1 MPRTVRL
8 VLDDDLARRLDAHLA
23 ETGGD
28 APAALERALRTF
40 LDAEAEAAAVRQAVV
55 RAAGEAEFGTA
66 PGLSAD
72 HARVRLWLLG
82 WGGEGESG
90 PPGSC

>member
-1 MPRTVRL
+1 MPRTVQL
-8 VLDDDLARRLDAHLA
+8 VLDDDLARRLDQCRGA
-23 ETGGD
+23 GD
-28 APAALERALRTF
+28 EASLLERALRAF
-40 LDAEAEAAAVRQAVV
+40 LDAEADAAAARDAVI
-55 RAAGEAEFGTA
+55 RAAGEGEFGAA

>member
-1 MPRTVRL
+1 MPRTVQL
-8 VLDDDLARRLDAHLA
+8 VLDDDLARRLDERLA
-23 ETGGD
+23 ADGGD
-28 APAALERALRTF
+28 APALLERALRAF
-40 LDAEAEAAAVRQAVV
+40 LDTEAERAAARDAII
-55 RAAGEAEFGTA
+55 RAAGEGEFGAA

-82 WGGEGESG
+82 WGGDGESG

>member
-1 MPRTVRL
+1 MPRTIQL
-8 VLDDDLARRLDAHLA
+8 VLDDDLARRLELHLA
-23 ETGGD
+23 TRGGD
-28 APAALERALRTF
+28 GPCLLERALVAF
-40 LDAEAEAAAVRQAVV
+40 LDAEDERDAARDAVIK
-55 RAAGEAEFGTA
+55 AAGEGEFGTA

>member
-1 MPRTVRL
+1 MPRTVQL
-8 VLDDDLARRLDAHLA
+8 VLDDDLTRRVDECVAA
-23 ETGGD
+23 GGGD
-28 APAALERALRTF
+28 AAALLDRALRF
-40 LDAEAEAAAVRQAVV
+40 YLDAEDERRAARDAVI
-55 RAAGEAEFGTA
+55 RAAGEGEFGAA

>member
-1 MPRTVRL
+1 MPRTIQL
-8 VLDDDLARRLDAHLA
+8 VLDDDLARRLEERLA
-23 ETGGD
+23 VEGGD
-28 APAALERALRTF
+28 AAALLERALAAF
-40 LDAEAEAAAVRQAVV
+40 LDAEDEREAARDAVI
-55 RAAGEAEFGTA
+55 RAAGEGEFGAA

-82 WGGEGESG
+82 WGGDGESG

>member
-1 MPRTVRL
+1 MSRTVQL
-8 VLDDDLARRLDAHLA
+8 VLDDDLASRVEARLEAD
-23 ETGGD
+23 GGD
-28 APAALERALRTF
+28 AAALLERALRYF
-40 LDAEAEAAAVRQAVV
+40 LDVEDDRTAARDAVIQ
-55 RAAGEAEFGTA
+55 AAGEGEFGAA

>member
-1 MPRTVRL
+1 MSRTVQL
-8 VLDDDLARRLDAHLA
+8 VLDDDLAARVEARLAAD
-23 ETGGD
+23 GGD
-28 APAALERALRTF
+28 AAALLERALRYF
-40 LDAEAEAAAVRQAVV
+40 LDAEDDRTAARDAVI
-55 RAAGEAEFGTA
+55 RAAGEGEFGAA

>member
-1 MPRTVRL
+1 MPRTVQL
-8 VLDDDLARRLDAHLA
+8 VLDDDLARRLDLCRGA
-23 ETGGD
+23 ED
-28 APAALERALRTF
+28 EASLLERALRAF
-40 LDAEAEAAAVRQAVV
+40 LDAEADAAAARDAVIK
-55 RAAGEAEFGTA
+55 AAGEGEFGTA

>member
-1 MPRTVRL
+1 MPRTVQL
-8 VLDDDLARRLDAHLA
+8 VLDDALASRVEERLAT
-23 ETGGD
+23 EGGD
-28 APAALERALRTF
+28 AAALLDRALRYF
-40 LDAEAEAAAVRQAVV
+40 LDAEDDKAAARDAVIQ
-55 RAAGEAEFGTA
+55 AAGEGEFGAA

>member
-1 MPRTVRL
+1 MSRILQL
-8 VLDDDLARRLDAHLA
+8 VLDDALARRVDDRLA
-23 ETGGD
+23 AEGGD
-28 APAALERALRTF
+28 AAALLDRALRF
-40 LDAEAEAAAVRQAVV
+40 YLDAEEERAAARDAVV
-55 RAAGEAEFGTA
+55 RAAGEGEFGSR

-82 WGGEGESG
+82 WGGDGESG

>member
-1 MPRTVRL
+1 MPRTVQL
-8 VLDDDLARRLDAHLA
+8 MLDDDLARRLDACRGA
-23 ETGGD
+23 ED
-28 APAALERALRTF
+28 SASVLERALRAF
-40 LDAEAEAAAVRQAVV
+40 LDAEADAAAARDAVI
-55 RAAGEAEFGTA
+55 RAAGEGEFGTA

>member
-1 MPRTVRL
+1 MPRTIQL
-8 VLDDDLARRLDAHLA
+8 VLDDALARRVDERLGGD
-23 ETGGD
+23 GGD
-28 APAALERALRTF
+28 AAALLDRALRFF
-40 LDAEAEAAAVRQAVV
+40 LDAEDDRVAARDAVI
-55 RAAGEAEFGTA
+55 RAAGEGEFGAA

>member
-1 MPRTVRL
+1 MPRTIQL
-8 VLDDDLARRLDAHLA
+8 VLDDDLARRLEERLA
-23 ETGGD
+23 AEGGD
-28 APAALERALRTF
+28 GAALLERALRAH
-40 LDAEAEAAAVRQAVV
+40 LDAGDEAAAARDAVI
-55 RAAGEAEFGTA
+55 RAAGEGEFGTA

-82 WGGEGESG
+82 WGGDGESG

>member
-1 MPRTVRL
+1 MPRLVQL
-8 VLDDDLARRLDAHLA
+8 VLDDDLSRRLEERLA
-23 ETGGD
+23 AEGGD
-28 APAALERALRTF
+28 AAAMLERALTHF
-40 LDAEAEAAAVRQAVV
+40 LDAEDDKEAARRAVI
-55 RAAGEAEFGTA
+55 AAACEGEFGAA

>member
-8 VLDDDLARRLDAHLA
+8 ILDDDLARRLDACRGEEDEA
-23 ETGGD
+23 SV
-28 APAALERALRTF
+28 LERALRAF
-40 LDAEAEAAAVRQAVV
+40 IEAEADAAAAREAVV
-55 RAAGEAEFGTA
+55 RAAGEGEFGA
-66 PGLSAD
+66 RPGLSAD

-82 WGGEGESG
+82 WGGDGESG

>member
-8 VLDDDLARRLDAHLA
+8 VLDDGLARRLDAFR
-23 ETGGD
+23 GD
-28 APAALERALRTF
+28 EDEGSVLERALRAF
-40 LDAEAEAAAVRQAVV
+40 LDAEADAAAAREAVV
-55 RAAGEAEFGTA
+55 RAAGEGEFGTR

>member
-1 MPRTVRL
+1 MPRTVQL
-8 VLDDDLARRLDAHLA
+8 VLDDDLARRVEERLA
-23 ETGGD
+23 AEGGD
-28 APAALERALRTF
+28 AAALLESALRFF
-40 LDAEAEAAAVRQAVV
+40 LDAEDDRIAARESVI
-55 RAAGEAEFGTA
+55 RAAGEGEFGA
-66 PGLSAD
+66 VPGLSAD